1 MSEESS
7 APALTSERSL
17 SMLYDGACPLCRR
30 EIALYRG
37 LRSEQAL
44 RFVDMSGAS
53 ALPPATTRE
62 QLLARF
68 HVQRADGTLVS
79 GADAFLIL
87 WAHLPGWRGLARAGR
102 LPGMVWLLERVYRLF
117 LRWRPALQ
125 RLAHRLDDSG
135 ASATLTP
142 RVLADLRSDHAG
154 ETGAVAIYRGILFV
168 ARDSELRAF
177 AQRHLHTEQQHLE
190 QMQAWLPSSERSR
203 LLPAWRAAGWLTG
216 ALPALFGPPAVYA
229 TIAAV
234 ETFVD
239 RHYAEQI
246 AHQQDTPGPPG
257 LRDTLA
263 ACQADECAHREEA
276 AALASAR
283 AGAATRLWCRL
294 VGAGSAAAVAL
305 ARRF

>member
-1 MSEESS
+1 MNEGSAALAPSED
-7 APALTSERSL
+7 ASL
-17 SMLYDGACPLCRR
+17 SVLYDGACPLCRR
-30 EIALYRG
+30 EMALYRG
-37 LRSEQAL
+37 LRSESAL
-44 RFVDMSGAS
+44 RFVDVSTAS
-53 ALPPATTRE
+53 ALPPDTTRE

-87 WAHLPGWRGLARAGR
+87 WSHLPGWRWLARAGR
-102 LPGMVWLLERVYRLF
+102 LPGMAWAMERGYRLF

-125 RLAHRLDDSG
+125 RVARRFDV
-135 ASATLTP
+135 ASASAPLTP

-168 ARDSELRAF
+168 ARDSGLRAF
-177 AQRHLHTEQQHLE
+177 AQRHLQTEQQHLE
-190 QMQAWLPSSERSR
+190 QMNAWLPPSERSR
-203 LLPAWRAAGWLTG
+203 LLPAWRVAGWATG

-246 AHQQDTPGPPG
+246 AHLQDTPGPPG

-263 ACQADECAHREEA
+263 ACQADECSHRDEA
-276 AALASAR
+276 AASAPAR
-283 AGAATRLWCRL
+283 AGLALRLWCRL
-294 VGAGSAAAVAL
+294 VGAGSSAAVAL

>member
-1 MSEESS
+1 LSQGEQ
-7 APALTSERSL
+7 SL
-17 SMLYDGACPLCRR
+17 SVLYDGACPLCRR
-30 EIALYRG
+30 EMALYRG
-37 LRSEQAL
+37 LRSAQAV
-44 RFVDMSGAS
+44 RFVDVSGES
-53 ALPPATTRE
+53 VLPPCTTRG

-79 GADAFLIL
+79 GAEAFLTL
-87 WAHLPGWRGLARAGR
+87 WVLLPGWRWLARAGR
-102 LPGMVWLLERVYRLF
+102 LPGMAWSMERVYRLF

-125 RLAHRLDDSG
+125 RLARRLDDDG
-135 ASATLTP
+135 APATLTP
-142 RVLADLRSDHAG
+142 KVLADLRSDHAG

-168 ARDSELRAF
+168 ARDSGLRAF

-190 QMQAWLPSSERSR
+190 KMQAWLPPLQRSR
-203 LLPAWRAAGWLTG
+203 LLSAWRVAGWVTG

-239 RHYAEQI
+239 RHYAQQI
-246 AHQQDTPGPPG
+246 SHLQAAPGPPG
-257 LRDTLA
+257 LLDTLL
-263 ACQADECAHREEA
+263 ACQADECAHRDES

-283 AGAATRLWCRL
+283 SGVALRLWCRL

>member
-1 MSEESS
+1 MDEAAS
-7 APALTSERSL
+7 ALKPDGAPDVSV
-17 SMLYDGACPLCRR
+17 LYDGACPLCRR

-37 LRSEQAL
+37 LLSERAVC
-44 RFVDMSGAS
+44 FVDVSAAL

-79 GADAFLIL
+79 GADAFLTL
-87 WAHLPGWRGLARAGR
+87 WALLPGWRWLARIGR
-102 LPGMVWLLERVYRLF
+102 LPGMAWVMERVYRLF

-125 RLAHRLDDSG
+125 WVAHRLGDAG
-135 ASATLTP
+135 APAVLTR

-154 ETGAVAIYRGILFV
+154 ETGAVAIYRGILHV

-190 QMQAWLPSSERSR
+190 QMQAWLPLSERSR
-203 LLPAWRAAGWLTG
+203 LLPAWRGAGWATG

-246 AHQQDTPGPPG
+246 AHLQIAPGPPG

-263 ACQADECAHREEA
+263 ACQADECAHLDEA
-276 AALASAR
+276 AALAPAR
-283 AGAATRLWCRL
+283 AGVALRMWCRL
-294 VGAGSAAAVAL
+294 IGAGSSAAVAL

>member
-1 MSEESS
+1 LVS
-7 APALTSERSL
+7 APAVEPPL
-17 SMLYDGACPLCRR
+17 SVLYDGSCPLCRR

-44 RFVDMSGAS
+44 RFVDVSGES
-53 ALPPATTRE
+53 ALPPGTTRE

-68 HVQRADGTLVS
+68 HVQRADGTLAS
-79 GADAFLIL
+79 GADAFLTL
-87 WAHLPGWRGLARAGR
+87 WAGLPGWRWLARAGR
-102 LPGMVWLLERVYRLF
+102 LPGMAWSMERGYRWF

-125 RLAHRLDDSG
+125 RLARRLEDNG
-135 ASATLTP
+135 APATPTR

-168 ARDSELRAF
+168 ARDSALRAF

-190 QMQAWLPSSERSR
+190 QMQVWLPPSQRSR
-203 LLPAWRAAGWLTG
+203 LLPAWRAAGWVTG
-216 ALPALFGPPAVYA
+216 ALPALFGPAAVYA

-246 AHQQDTPGPPG
+246 AHLQATPGPPG
-257 LRDTLA
+257 LLDTLT
-263 ACQADECAHREEA
+263 ACQADECAHRDEA
-276 AALASAR
+276 AALTSAR
-283 AGAATRLWCRL
+283 GGLVLRAWCRL
-294 VGAGSAAAVAL
+294 VGGGSATAVAL